1 MTKPVWYS
9 YIFLIVC
16 NFITASAWS
25 SIPYLNVK
33 IASDLGRVQITGLD
47 LKSESGN
54 KTESGLMQVA
64 YNCGSKNNHNLLA
77 SISSPSGFLNWDDQK
92 YRGEFKIYQKNN
104 KCELVNYVS
113 LEGYINSLL
122 AKEMNKNWPIEALK
136 AQAIAARTYALFL
149 KNKNKNKFYDLV
161 SSEFYQVSG
170 SFDDE
175 NVTTA
180 KATKLTFG
188 EVLLNQNDKT
198 LVPIFFHSK
207 CGGFTWMPEYIWGN
221 KVKGYKSVSCPYC
234 HEHGTKEWEFKVN
247 NRDFKKVITE
257 MVKPDVLSIVPD
269 KINSP
274 VVRYYDGGDQKQIKK
289 SMLRKMLGIRDVM
302 SNKFVIKKQANQL
315 TIEGVGRGHGVGLCQ
330 FGAYEMAKQG
340 KSYKE
345 ILKHYFP
352 NFEIKKIY

>member
-1 MTKPVWYS
+1 MTKPVWYI
-9 YIFLIVC
+9 YIFC
-16 NFITASAWS
+16 FITANAWS
-25 SIPYLNVK
+25 SIPYLSVK

-47 LKSESGN
+47 LKTN
-54 KTESGLMQVA
+54 TETGVKKVT
-64 YNCGSKNNHNLLA
+64 YNCSAKNSKNLLA

-104 KCELVNYVS
+104 KCDLVNYVS

-149 KNKNKNKFYDLV
+149 KGKNKNKFYDLV

-180 KATKLTFG
+180 TAAKTTSGAI
-188 EVLLNQNDKT
+188 LLNHDDHT
-198 LVPIFFHSK
+198 IVPIFFHSK
-207 CGGFTWMPEYIWGN
+207 CGGFTWMPESIWGN
-221 KVKGYKSVSCPYC
+221 KVKGYKSVTCPFC
-234 HEHGTKEWEFKVN
+234 LEHGTKEWELKVE
-247 NRDFKKVITE
+247 NRDFKKIITE
-257 MVKPDVLSIVPD
+257 MIKPDAVSIVPD

-274 VVRYYDGGDQKQIKK
+274 IVRYYEGGEQKQLKK
-289 SMLRKMLGIRDVM
+289 SMLRKMLGNREVM
-302 SNKFVIKKQANQL
+302 SNKFVVKKKDNQL
-315 TIEGVGRGHGVGLCQ
+315 MLEGIGRGHGVGLCQ

-340 KSYKE
+340 KTYQQ